1 MTKMFV
7 EASAVCNE
15 VLNAINN
22 IVELY
27 DGHSVDL
34 KFSFDEMLDFFKIQS
49 WGIYE
54 HLCSATSVHGKF
66 DKLGALMEIEV
77 GSR

>member
-15 VLNAINN
+15 VLNAANN

-27 DGHSVDL
+27 DGHSVDR
-34 KFSFDEMLDFFKIQS
+34 KFSFDEMLEFFKKQS
-49 WGIYE
+49 WDIYE
-54 HLCSATSVHGKF
+54 HLCSATSVYGKF
-66 DKLGALMEIEV
+66 DKLGALMEVEV
-77 GSR
+77 GTR